1 MDLELG
7 RRQRR
12 EMREREK
19 GRVGARPWEGVGGL
33 EERRELRERE
43 ALRAVARAWERNPG
57 RLKNLSTTVKR

>member
-12 EMREREK
+12 ERRETAT